1 MISILDFFSDLT
13 NPALAFLPKALLV
26 SVMSALVCGVVGTHV
41 VLRGMAFIGDAVA
54 HAVFPGIAIAF
65 VMQGSMLIGGAVAG
79 LTIALMVAVF
89 AQNRRIKED
98 TVIGIF
104 FAAAFALGLVILSQI
119 DGYTASLT
127 SFLFG
132 SITGVPDSDII
143 LVAVVGTIV
152 IAVLLLLSKELVTVS
167 LDRET
172 AQAQN
177 LPIFWLDLVLYFC
190 VTAAV
195 VISVRTIG
203 NVLVLALL
211 VTPAATARLLTE
223 RLHVMMAIS
232 AAFGAVGYFLGLYLS
247 WAINLPTGATI
258 VLTVTAWFFLI
269 WIFAPK
275 QGILRRA
282 LQQLRPAVRS
292 EEPATPGVAN
302 APLQTATR
310 R

>member
-1 MISILDFFSDLT
+1 MISPLDFFSDLT
-13 NPALAFLPKALLV
+13 NPALAFLPKALLI
-26 SVMSALVCGVVGTHV
+26 SVMSAIVCGIVGTHV

-65 VMQGSMLIGGAVAG
+65 VMQGSMLLGGAVAG
-79 LTIALMVAVF
+79 LIIALLVAVF
-89 AQNRRIKED
+89 SQNRRIKED

-104 FAAAFALGLVILSQI
+104 FAAAFALGLVIISQI

-143 LVAVVGTIV
+143 LVAIVGTVV
-152 IAVLLLLSKELVTVS
+152 IATLLLLNKELVTVS

-172 AQAQN
+172 ASAQN
-177 LPIFWLDLVLYFC
+177 LPIFWLDLVLYFA

-203 NVLVLALL
+203 NILVLALL

-223 RLHVMMAIS
+223 RLAVMMALS
-232 AAFGAVGYFLGLYLS
+232 AAFGAVCSFLGLYLS

-258 VLTVTAWFFLI
+258 VLTVTTLFFLV
-269 WIFAPK
+269 WLLSPK
-275 QGILRRA
+275 QGALGRLLSKRRTKP
-282 LQQLRPAVRS
+282 LTNVEFNAV
-292 EEPATPGVAN
+292 
-302 APLQTATR
+302 
-310 R
+310 